1 MRKQALS
8 LFMAAGVGLA
18 CSRDQIQSTQVEKAV
33 PAPLPS
39 GQPAPPAPPAGGEL
53 PPAPV
58 PGPGGTLQWTLP
70 RGWTAA
76 GASGMRYA
84 TLKPAAGGTEVSV
97 VVLTGAAGGELA
109 NLNRWRGQLGLP
121 PVDEGALGQARKVIK
136 SKAGAVSVFDLAGG
150 SSRMVVGLLSA
161 PTGDT
166 WFLKLTGEDAPV
178 AQAKPDFMKLL
189 GTLTLG

>member
-1 MRKQALS
+1 LRKQALS
-8 LFMAAGVGLA
+8 LFMVVGVGLA

-39 GQPAPPAPPAGGEL
+39 RQPTAPVSPAGGEL

-70 RGWTAA
+70 KGWTAA

-84 TLKPAAGGTEVSV
+84 TLKPGAGTEVSI

-121 PVDEGALGQARKVIK
+121 PVDEAALGQARKVVK
-136 SKAGAVSVFDLAGG
+136 SKAGAVSVFDLTGG